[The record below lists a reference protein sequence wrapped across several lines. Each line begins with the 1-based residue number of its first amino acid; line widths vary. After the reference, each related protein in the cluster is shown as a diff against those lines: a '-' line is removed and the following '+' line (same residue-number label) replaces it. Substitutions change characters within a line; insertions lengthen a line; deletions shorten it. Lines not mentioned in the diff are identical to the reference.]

1 MFDRSIMSRFWLV
14 EASRLCGLTY
24 RRPRVAMFGIS
35 GDEVVGLE
43 ACHGWEL
50 EQRGCLDVDV
60 LMQTAHVRQSSN
72 RHQHASERLGQR
84 GPEPKRRI
92 VPARPPVMAVSTA
105 ASAADVFLRTEKIS
119 VRCPASPASLSLA
132 WHENKPIKL
141 FHIKHLQ

>member
-92 VPARPPVMAVSTA
+92 GTRATTSHGSVDCRVGRRCFSADRENLGQVSCQPSISKFGMAR
-105 ASAADVFLRTEKIS
+105 K
-119 VRCPASPASLSLA
+119 
-132 WHENKPIKL
+132 
-141 FHIKHLQ
+141 